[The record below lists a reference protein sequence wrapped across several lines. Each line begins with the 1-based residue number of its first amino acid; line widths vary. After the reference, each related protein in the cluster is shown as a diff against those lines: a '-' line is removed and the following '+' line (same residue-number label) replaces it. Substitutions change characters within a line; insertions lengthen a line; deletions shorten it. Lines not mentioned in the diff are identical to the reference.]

1 MQTPHIVF
9 YRDPRIRGKS
19 QLLPQSSDTRGLI
32 SRMREVMKASY
43 GIGIAASQI
52 GELVR
57 GFLVAQELFPDLTF
71 PSDVFINPKILRK
84 GFKRVEGEEGC
95 LSVPKVF
102 GIVPRALR
110 ITVEAYD
117 QNLKKF
123 KLAAQGLL
131 ARVLQHEL
139 DHLDGILF
147 IDRATQESLHEVTYD
162 KEGKETFRPW
172 KLK

>member
-1 MQTPHIVF
+1 MSTLPIVF
-9 YRDPRIRGKS
+9 YRDPRIRNKS
-19 QLLPQSSDTRGLI
+19 QLLSQSLDTKGSI
-32 SRMREVMKASY
+32 FRMRKAMNSHD
-43 GIGIAASQI
+43 GIGIAAPQI

-57 GFLVAQELFPDLTF
+57 VFLVAQELFPDLTF

-117 QNLKKF
+117 QDWKKF
-123 KLAAQGLL
+123 KLSAQGLL
-131 ARVLQHEL
+131 ARVVQHEL

>member
-1 MQTPHIVF
+1 MSTLSIVF
-9 YRDPRIRGKS
+9 YQNPRIRDKS
-19 QLLPQSSDTRGLI
+19 QLLSQPLDIRDSI
-32 SRMREVMKASY
+32 SRMRETMKAHD
-43 GIGIAASQI
+43 GIGIAAPQI

-57 GFLVAQELFPDLTF
+57 AFLVAKELFPDLTL

-102 GIVPRALR
+102 GIVPRAVH

-117 QNLKKF
+117 QNWKKF
-123 KLAAQGLL
+123 KFAAHGLL
-131 ARVLQHEL
+131 ARVVQHEL

-147 IDRATQESLHEVTYD
+147 IDRAVPESLHEVMYD
-162 KEGKETFRPW
+162 KEGKEIFRPW
-172 KLK
+172 KL